1 MRPFIR
7 TSVIDGR
14 DAIASGG
21 AVCASRRRRV
31 AASDH
36 CIPTRPANEMP
47 MMKCEARSI
56 VNPFTRTFRKKVP
69 AF

>member
-1 MRPFIR
+1 MRPFVR
-7 TSVIDGR
+7 TPVIDGR
-14 DAIASGG
+14 DAI
-21 AVCASRRRRV
+21 
-31 AASDH
+31 
-36 CIPTRPANEMP
+36 PTRPPNEMP